1 MARRLR
7 DVNQDLPKADLPIN
21 GGMLEKYVR
30 AAWTIMIQQKQL
42 GDELKQICADGDEA
56 GAASKAEIRQL
67 AGERLRDPDL
77 VSQKLERMDVL
88 RRALGDFCETG
99 LGKAAS
105 DRIWH
110 ADFKANSLSRNQAA
124 TGQPPNESSNL

>member
-7 DVNQDLPKADLPIN
+7 DVKLDQQPNVPVS
-21 GGMLEKYVR
+21 GEMLEKYVR
-30 AAWTIMIQQKQL
+30 SAWEVMKEQKRL

-67 AGERLRDPDL
+67 ARERLKDPDI

-110 ADFKANSLSRNQAA
+110 ADFKANSSSRNQVA